1 MEFERKWV
9 LATYSHLFQNHF
21 KRVWSTCVRSNS
33 DEDNKNT
40 SDGNE
45 QTHFTQIE
53 QETPLE
59 NTVLSEENLSGP
71 NKDGPK
77 ENREGMGRNIIGKRP
92 VQKEVVKQSGPKRQ
106 KNYGKGFWYDSK

>member
-1 MEFERKWV
+1 M
-9 LATYSHLFQNHF
+9 
-21 KRVWSTCVRSNS
+21 
-33 DEDNKNT
+33 
-40 SDGNE
+40 
-45 QTHFTQIE
+45 
-53 QETPLE
+53 E

-106 KNYGKGFWYDSK
+106 KITEKVFDMIQSNRDERSERQENLEVWLCLLNSSNNPPKQ